1 MVQSTLFKEFKRAE
15 ILGGKMEF
23 PKQIMKL
30 SELKK
35 LGYPEPLLKE
45 AYRDPKQD
53 FATKLNP
60 SKPNSVI
67 IFDTIGFNKW
77 ISKRISVQ
85 TAEFSSRRRI
95 R

>member
-1 MVQSTLFKEFKRAE
+1 
-15 ILGGKMEF
+15 MEF

-35 LGYPEPLLKE
+35 LGYPESLLKE

>member
-1 MVQSTLFKEFKRAE
+1 
-15 ILGGKMEF
+15 MEF

-30 SELKK
+30 SELRK
-35 LGYPEPLLKE
+35 LGYPEHLLKE

-60 SKPNSVI
+60 SKANSVI

-77 ISKRISVQ
+77 ISKRIGVQ
-85 TAEFSSRRRI
+85 TAEFASQRRRTAKSGTGWEI
-95 R
+95 VRETG